1 MIDDHI
7 IPECYLDTNLVETL
21 VYPSKKGY
29 NHQKGC
35 GAVAKEMR
43 GKFNDNFAVGIIDK
57 DKELVDYVLGFDFL
71 GKKYDI
77 ELYKHPDK
85 NHYMIIHPP
94 MEQWLITECQQVNI
108 NIMDYVEYSGKI
120 KDLKR
125 ITGKSTV
132 KDDSRFKKLFKDLQ
146 QHNATGIKLLES
158 LITYLKTHPYNADKI
173 ELENI
178 GNAS

>member
-43 GKFNDNFAVGIIDK
+43 EKFNDDFAVGIIDK
-57 DKELVDYVLGFDFL
+57 DKELVDYVLGFNLLDR
-71 GKKYDI
+71 KYDI
-77 ELYKHPDK
+77 ELYKHPSK

-94 MEQWLITECQQVNI
+94 LEQWLITECQQVNL
-108 NIMDYVEYSGKI
+108 NIMTYVKYSGGV

-125 ITGKSTV
+125 ITGKSTI
-132 KDDSRFKKLFKDLQ
+132 KDDSNFKRMFKDLKHHQ
-146 QHNATGIKLLES
+146 ATGIIQLQKWIEYLKNNFYTAKEDELKLL
-158 LITYLKTHPYNADKI
+158 
-173 ELENI
+173 
-178 GNAS
+178 